1 MQISESEEDVYDV
14 ERIVDSRIKNG
25 KKQYLI
31 KWVGYSESEN
41 TWEMEENLMC
51 GELLEEYKKKEME
64 AKKTATSTK
73 KKEEMRNTKQQS
85 SKISS
90 VKSDSTSKSN
100 NVSKNASNKMEV
112 KESESKNIAINNI
125 DQKKTLKNNPEF
137 KREENLFEQQISS
150 SFQTSRVVTNDWDG
164 YIKKVVGAF
173 LNKDGK
179 LEIEFLLFDGSKGT
193 TLSQDLKYKAPLKL
207 IEFYEE
213 NLSFPE

>member
-85 SKISS
+85 SKTSS